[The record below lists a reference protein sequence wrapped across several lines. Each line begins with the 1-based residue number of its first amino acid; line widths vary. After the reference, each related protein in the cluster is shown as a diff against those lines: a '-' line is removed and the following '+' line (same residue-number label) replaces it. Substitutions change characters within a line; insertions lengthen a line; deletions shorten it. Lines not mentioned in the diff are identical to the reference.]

1 MTSVLDGI
9 VAAHRAAA
17 AADARSLDAL
27 LARAEATPPTRSF
40 RAALTDASA
49 ADGIPGISVIAEV
62 KRRSPSAGALAPDL
76 NPGRLA
82 RSYEAGG
89 AAALSVLT
97 DAAFFGGSPDDLGR
111 ARAACA
117 LPTLRKDFTVCE
129 ADVCDARLMGAD
141 AVLLIVAAL
150 SDDELVRFRSLAV
163 QLGMAAL
170 VEVHSDEELDRGLAA
185 GADLIGVNRRN
196 LATFEVDLGL
206 ADRLA
211 SRIPEEVVTVAE
223 SGVRGPGDVAG
234 LAASGYNAV
243 LVGATLVTAADPGSA
258 LLALRGA

>member
-9 VAAHRAAA
+9 VAAHRATA
-17 AADARSLDAL
+17 AADDRSLDAL
-27 LARAEATPPTRSF
+27 LAQAGAMPPPRAY
-40 RAALTDASA
+40 RAALTHA
-49 ADGIPGISVIAEV
+49 ADDGDVGIAVIAEV

-76 NPGRLA
+76 DPGRLA
-82 RSYEAGG
+82 RFYEGGG

-97 DAAFFGGSPDDLGR
+97 DLAFFGGSPDDLEM

-150 SDDELVRFRSLAV
+150 SDDELERFRSLAA

-170 VEVHSDEELDRGLAA
+170 VEVHSDEELARGLAA
-185 GADLIGVNRRN
+185 GADLIGVNRRD

-223 SGVRGPGDVAG
+223 SGVRGPDDVAG
-234 LAASGYNAV
+234 LAASGYDAV
-243 LVGATLVTAADPGSA
+243 LVGETLVTAPDPGSA
-258 LLALRGA
+258 LRALRGA

>member
-9 VAAHRAAA
+9 VAAHRATA
-17 AADARSLDAL
+17 AADERSLDAL
-27 LARAEATPPTRSF
+27 LAHAVEMPPPRPF
-40 RAALTDASA
+40 RASLTA
-49 ADGIPGISVIAEV
+49 ATAAGGAGIAVIAEI

-76 NPGRLA
+76 DPGCLA
-82 RSYEAGG
+82 RSYQAGG
-89 AAALSVLT
+89 ATALSVLT
-97 DAAFFGGSPDDLGR
+97 DAVYFGGSPDDLQK
-111 ARAACA
+111 ARAACT

-150 SDDELVRFRSLAV
+150 SDDELVRFRSLGA

-170 VEVHSDEELDRGLAA
+170 VEVHSDEELDRGLAS

-196 LATFEVDLGL
+196 LATFEVDMGL

-223 SGVRGPGDVAG
+223 SGVRGPDDVAG
-234 LAASGYNAV
+234 LAASGYDAV
-243 LVGATLVTAADPGSA
+243 LVGETLVTASDPGSA
-258 LLALRGA
+258 LRALRGA